1 VVLSGDLE
9 NTSRNSIAAA
19 ADRRIVSLHP
29 RGTAACAPASAKE
42 GILVNSTHLTL
53 TATAPVVVMPVNWP
67 ASRTSALGGGAV
79 AVGTAVPAGFLR
91 KTPVGALAG
100 DKSVDFRIQDT
111 KVAVRTDGPAVTG
124 INARRSHIEKY
135 VPGIPPRG
143 RPV

>member
-1 VVLSGDLE
+1 L
-9 NTSRNSIAAA
+9 
-19 ADRRIVSLHP
+19 
-29 RGTAACAPASAKE
+29 AKE
-42 GILVNSTHLTL
+42 GILVGSTHVTL
-53 TATAPVVVMPVNWP
+53 TTTAPVVAMPVNWP

-79 AVGTAVPAGFLR
+79 AVGTAVPTAAPAGFLR
-91 KTPVGALAG
+91 KAPVGAVAG